1 MTWCLLECYNNT
13 LKERCFRVHRRSGDE
28 PARAA
33 SVLKRFGLESQEMA
47 QSWRARTW
55 GSVT

>member
-13 LKERCFRVHRRSGDE
+13 LKERGFRVHRRSGDE

-47 QSWRARTW
+47 QS
-55 GSVT
+55 